1 METVATR
8 VEDKRRA
15 REARLAAE
23 AAQQRADARRRSL
36 LRLGIVAGVALVAV
50 VAAVLVSRGGGGSG
64 AAGGDRAAQT
74 RQVSA
79 LFGGLQQHGT
89 QLGDPKAR
97 FTLVEFADL
106 QCPICKR
113 YTDDVLPSVVKDY
126 VRTGRVKLDLKL
138 RTFIGPDSVTAAK
151 VAAGAAQQ
159 SRIWPFADLFYRNQ
173 GTENSGYVTQDFLK
187 GIAQGTPGLDA
198 QQALS
203 AAGSAKAQ
211 KLLQSD
217 ETLAGALQSVSTPDF
232 YVRLGDGG
240 PLRRVN
246 WQDLT
251 PKAFASALDAAMG
264 QQS

>member
-1 METVATR
+1 MATR
-8 VEDKRRA
+8 LEQKQRA
-15 REARLAAE
+15 REARVAAE
-23 AAQQRADARRRSL
+23 AAQHRADARRRSL
-36 LRLGIVAGVALVAV
+36 LRFGLVAGVALVAV

-64 AAGGDRAAQT
+64 AASGDRAAQT

-79 LFGGLQQHGT
+79 LFAGLQQRGT
-89 QLGDPKAR
+89 QLGDPGAR

-113 YTDDVLPSVVKDY
+113 YTDDVLPSVIRDY
-126 VRTGRVKLDLKL
+126 VRKGRVKLDLKL

-173 GTENSGYVTQDFLK
+173 GTENSGYVTPAFLQ
-187 GIAQGTPGLDA
+187 GIAKGTPGLDA
-198 QQALS
+198 QRALD
-203 AAGSAKAQ
+203 AAGSAGAQ
-211 KLLQSD
+211 KLLRSD
-217 ETLAGALQSVSTPDF
+217 EALAGALQSDSTPDF
-232 YVRLGDGG
+232 YVRPGDGG

-251 PKAFASALDAAMG
+251 PKAFATALDAAMG
-264 QQS
+264 QRS